1 MLKIKLNG
9 IKIKQKEEKKA
20 IDNLVTKNIFKLRD
34 TKKYVKEYEKNTKYF
49 PFWGTEI
56 NLGAQ
61 GSGKTIDMV
70 YKAYNRIKDR
80 PKTIILS
87 NVDLL
92 IPIKNEIRFFKN
104 YEELAKHLTQL
115 DPEYPYGYLILID
128 ELQNVLSDMYT
139 RAIDPI
145 LLQLLSQQRK
155 TSINILGTA
164 QLYEK
169 IPLGFRQYNAQN
181 GKLYECKKI
190 GLLQIVR
197 AIDMD
202 TVNYETISRRHIKS
216 YKWYFHTVNL
226 YKSYNTKAPVTTL
239 QGIFKGKE
247 KIKND

>member
-1 MLKIKLNG
+1 MKK
-9 IKIKQKEEKKA
+9 KSKEKK
-20 IDNLVTKNIFKLRD
+20 ISKTLITKNPFKLKA
-34 TKKYVKEYEKNTKYF
+34 TKEYVKEYEKNTKYF

-56 NLGAQ
+56 NLGCQ

-70 YKAYNRIKDR
+70 LKAYIRLENR
-80 PKTIILS
+80 PKTIVLS

-92 IPIKNEIRFFKN
+92 LPIENEVRFFKN
-104 YEELAKHLTQL
+104 YEELAKLLTNL

-202 TVNYETISRRHIKS
+202 TVNYETIARRHIKS
-216 YKWYFHTVNL
+216 YKWYFHTVEL

-247 KIKND
+247 KMKDD